1 MQSVTTLSF
10 PSRLLTTGSVLGR
23 CAGLFDSRCVMQRAE
38 RTRRGGARTLWR
50 KFTLAWCVRDASR
63 ITPCLHTPA
72 SPPQG
77 SGSIAVNGR
86 SLADYFPL
94 LLDRH
99 HALEP
104 LLASQTAGA
113 FDILVTARGGGVSG
127 QSGAIR
133 HGLAKALAR
142 FDPLLKPSLAT
153 GEHEAGV
160 YGCVPCIT
168 LLRCI
173 SPLAHISTVQRA
185 S

>member
-1 MQSVTTLSF
+1 M
-10 PSRLLTTGSVLGR
+10 
-23 CAGLFDSRCVMQRAE
+23 
-38 RTRRGGARTLWR
+38 
-50 KFTLAWCVRDASR
+50 
-63 ITPCLHTPA
+63 HTPA

-153 GEHEAGV
+153 GEREAGV
-160 YGCVPCIT
+160 CGCKPCDAPLRCVPSIV
-168 LLRCI
+168 R
-173 SPLAHISTVQRA
+173 ISTVQRA